1 MVEAHGAHYCGRSG
15 KSVMNAAYEN
25 FLAFPTAERQ
35 KAFGE
40 AAARLGTIASYMEKD
55 FWVCLVLDALYHHL
69 PAGHPRLLFRGG
81 TSLSKAF
88 GLIRR
93 FSEDVDLTVYRGD
106 LGFADQRDPTVA
118 DISNTKRKTL
128 FEELRAACSAYVL
141 GELKD
146 ALTACLDEIAPGCQI
161 ATDKYDATEQTLLV
175 RYPSLY
181 PEQEDDYVLP
191 QVKLE
196 GGARSALTPSR
207 SCSIAPYIA
216 DDLPE
221 HELQVDGIDTII
233 PERTFLDK
241 LLVLHGLHCGYRE
254 ADRLPKANSR
264 ISRHY
269 YDFAVISG
277 TETGT
282 AALADRDL
290 LDDVRDHSMVAFRQ
304 AWKRLDEAVPG
315 TVRLEPQPELRA
327 VLEQDYATMQGMMLG
342 DAPDFGWIVE
352 QVRRA
357 EAAINDSGPGAAV

>member
-1 MVEAHGAHYCGRSG
+1 MSG
-15 KSVMNAAYEN
+15 AYEK
-25 FLAFPTAERQ
+25 FLAFPAIERE
-35 KAFGE
+35 KAFGK
-40 AAARLGTIASYMEKD
+40 AAARLGATASYMEKD
-55 FWVCLVLDALYHHL
+55 FWVCLVLDALYNRL
-69 PAGHPRLLFRGG
+69 PGGHPRLLFRGG

-88 GLIRR
+88 GLIQR

-118 DISNTKRKTL
+118 DISNTKRKAL

-161 ATDKYDATEQTLLV
+161 TTDKYDVTEQTLLV

-181 PEQEDDYVLP
+181 PEQEGEYVLP
-191 QVKLE
+191 RVKLE

-207 SCSIAPYIA
+207 PCSIAPYIA
-216 DDLPE
+216 DDLPAD
-221 HELQVDGIDTII
+221 ELRVDGIDTII

-254 ADRLPKANSR
+254 ADRLPRANSR

-277 TETGT
+277 TETGA
-282 AALADRDL
+282 AALADRAL

-315 TVRLEPQPELRA
+315 TVRLDPQPELRA

-357 EAAINDSGPGAAV
+357 EATINDSAPGAAA

>member
-1 MVEAHGAHYCGRSG
+1 MVETHGAHYCGRPG
-15 KSVMNAAYEN
+15 KPVMNAAYEN
-25 FLAFPTAERQ
+25 FLAFPAAERQ

-40 AAARLGTIASYMEKD
+40 AATRLGAIANYMEKD
-55 FWVCLVLDALYHHL
+55 FWVCLVLDALYNHL

-118 DISNTKRKTL
+118 DISNTKRKAL

-141 GELKD
+141 GDLKD
-146 ALTACLDEIAPGCQI
+146 ALAACLDEIAPGCQI
-161 ATDKYDATEQTLLV
+161 TTDKYDATEQTLLV

-181 PEQEDDYVLP
+181 SGHEGDYVLP
-191 QVKLE
+191 RVKLE

-241 LLVLHGLHCGYRE
+241 LLVLHGLHCGCRE

-264 ISRHY
+264 VSRHY

-277 TETGT
+277 TETGA

-290 LDDVRDHSMVAFRQ
+290 LGDVRDHSMVAFRQ

-357 EAAINDSGPGAAV
+357 EAAINDSAPGAAA

>member
-1 MVEAHGAHYCGRSG
+1 MSTQAFSA
-15 KSVMNAAYEN
+15 
-25 FLAFPTAERQ
+25 FLARSEQDRRGIFDR
-35 KAFGE
+35 

-55 FWVCLVLDALYHHL
+55 FWVCLVLNALYHRL
-69 PAGHPRLLFRGG
+69 PSGHPRLLFRGG

-118 DISNTKRKTL
+118 DISNTKRKAL
-128 FEELRAACSAYVL
+128 FEELRTACSAYVL
-141 GELKD
+141 GDLKD
-146 ALTACLDEIAPGCQI
+146 ALTTCLDEIAPGCRI
-161 ATDKYDATEQTLLV
+161 TADEGDATEQTLLV

-181 PEQEDDYVLP
+181 PEQENDYVLP

-207 SCSIAPYIA
+207 SCSIAPYIT
-216 DDLPE
+216 DDMPE
-221 HELQVDGIDTII
+221 HELQVDGIDTIV

-264 ISRHY
+264 VSRHY

-277 TETGT
+277 TETGAT
-282 AALADRDL
+282 ALADRDL

-352 QVRRA
+352 QVQRA

>member
-1 MVEAHGAHYCGRSG
+1 
-15 KSVMNAAYEN
+15 MNAAYAK
-25 FLAFPTAERQ
+25 FLAFPAAERQ
-35 KAFGE
+35 KAFGK
-40 AAARLGTIASYMEKD
+40 AAAKLGTTASYMEKD
-55 FWVCLVLDALYHHL
+55 FWVCLVLDALYNRL

-118 DISNTKRKTL
+118 DISNTKRKAL

-141 GELKD
+141 GDLKD
-146 ALTACLDEIAPGCQI
+146 ALAACLAEIAPECRI
-161 ATDKYDATEQTLLV
+161 TPDKYDAAEQTLLV

-181 PEQEDDYVLP
+181 PEHEDDYVLP
-191 QVKLE
+191 TVKLE

-207 SCSIAPYIA
+207 SCSVAPYVA
-216 DDLPE
+216 DALPE
-221 HELQVDGIDTII
+221 RGLQVDGIDTII

-254 ADRLPKANSR
+254 AGRLPKANSR

-277 TETGT
+277 TATGA

-290 LDDVRDHSMVAFRQ
+290 LDDVRGHSMVAFRQ
-304 AWKRLDEAVPG
+304 AWKRLGEAVPG
-315 TVRLEPQPELRA
+315 TLRLDPQPELRA
-327 VLEQDYATMQGMMLG
+327 VLEQDYAAMRGMMLG
-342 DAPDFGWIVE
+342 DAPDFGWTVE
-352 QVRRA
+352 QARRA
-357 EAAINDSGPGAAV
+357 EAAVNDAGPGATA

>member
-1 MVEAHGAHYCGRSG
+1 MSG
-15 KSVMNAAYEN
+15 AYEK
-25 FLAFPTAERQ
+25 FLAFPAIERE
-35 KAFGE
+35 KAFGK
-40 AAARLGTIASYMEKD
+40 AAARLGATASYMEKD
-55 FWVCLVLDALYHHL
+55 FWVCLVLDALYNRL
-69 PAGHPRLLFRGG
+69 PGGHPRLLFRGG

-88 GLIRR
+88 DLIQR

-118 DISNTKRKTL
+118 DISNTKRKAL
-128 FEELRAACSAYVL
+128 FEELRTACSAYVL
-141 GELKD
+141 GDLKD

-161 ATDKYDATEQTLLV
+161 TTDEYDVTEQTLLV

-181 PEQEDDYVLP
+181 PEQEGEYVLP
-191 QVKLE
+191 RVKLE

-207 SCSIAPYIA
+207 PCSIAPYIA
-216 DDLPE
+216 DDLPAD
-221 HELQVDGIDTII
+221 ELQVDGIDTII

-254 ADRLPKANSR
+254 ADRLPRANSR

-277 TETGT
+277 TETGA
-282 AALADRDL
+282 AALADRGL
-290 LDDVRDHSMVAFRQ
+290 LNNVRDHSMVAFRQ
-304 AWKRLDEAVPG
+304 AWKQLDEAVPG
-315 TVRLEPQPELRA
+315 TVRLDPQPELRA

-357 EAAINDSGPGAAV
+357 EAAINDSAPGAAP

>member
-1 MVEAHGAHYCGRSG
+1 MSTQAFSA
-15 KSVMNAAYEN
+15 
-25 FLAFPTAERQ
+25 FLALPEQNRKGTFDRAED
-35 KAFGE
+35 
-40 AAARLGTIASYMEKD
+40 RLGATPSYMEKD
-55 FWVCLVLDALYHHL
+55 FWVCLVLNALYHQL

-106 LGFADQRDPTVA
+106 LGFAEQRDPTVA
-118 DISNTKRKTL
+118 DISNTKRKAL
-128 FEELRAACSAYVL
+128 FEELRAACSAYML
-141 GELKD
+141 GELKG
-146 ALTACLDEIAPGCQI
+146 ALTACLDEIVPGCRI
-161 ATDKYDATEQTLLV
+161 TTDEDDATEQTLLV

-181 PEQEDDYVLP
+181 PEQENDYVLP

-207 SCSIAPYIA
+207 PCSIAPYIA

-221 HELQVDGIDTII
+221 HELQVDDIDTII

-264 ISRHY
+264 VSRHY

-277 TETGT
+277 TETGA

-304 AWKRLDEAVPG
+304 AWKRLDQAVPG

-357 EAAINDSGPGAAV
+357 EAAINDSGPGAAA